1 MIKYVA
7 DSLADVSQKQAAVL
21 YRDKLVHF
29 DLVLAPLLPC
39 FILLVVKTDKVLA
52 CHVESVQMLDCLF
65 RAKNV
70 FVHYEASAFGLW

>member
-1 MIKYVA
+1 MKIVRLIKFSLVLFFEVA
-7 DSLADVSQKQAAVL
+7 EA
-21 YRDKLVHF
+21 LVHF

-70 FVHYEASAFGLW
+70 FVHYKASAFGLW